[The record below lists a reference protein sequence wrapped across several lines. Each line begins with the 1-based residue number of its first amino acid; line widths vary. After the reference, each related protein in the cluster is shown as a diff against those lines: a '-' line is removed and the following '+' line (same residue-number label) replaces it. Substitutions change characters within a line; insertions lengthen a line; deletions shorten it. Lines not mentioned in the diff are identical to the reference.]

1 MTALQSRPAPAF
13 IPTEA
18 ELIDRAKRLVPFLR
32 DRAEATEANRSVLP
46 EVVDAFVEAGFY
58 RICQP
63 RSHGGYEMSPLTLF
77 RVAAELGRGCPS
89 SAWCLCLI
97 SVHNWEIGLL
107 DPRLADDLWGTD
119 DTVRISSSYAPFGTV
134 EKVEGGYRLSGRWP
148 WSSGC
153 DHCSWVVLGAVVREE
168 GKAPDLL
175 AFYVQRPHYEIVDT
189 WHVFGLKGTG
199 SKDIV
204 VKDAFIP
211 DYRTHSFADSF
222 AKTEPGAAH
231 FTARTFKYPFGVTFA
246 HCLASV
252 TVGMAEGALEVSL
265 AHFRERRHAMDGS
278 AAIEDPFV
286 RRRIAEADSIVRG
299 LRLRMD
305 AAFASLDRYID
316 AGEPIPV
323 DVRVAAK
330 WDAQC
335 IGKGAMEAV
344 ELLFKASG
352 ARGIMLSNP
361 IQRYFRDV
369 HAASNHSY
377 LHVDKAS
384 MNVGGV
390 LMGAETRDVSV

>member
-1 MTALQSRPAPAF
+1 MTALKSRPTEAA

-18 ELIDRAKRLVPFLR
+18 ELIERARRLVPVLR
-32 DRAEATEANRSVLP
+32 ERAEATEANRSML
-46 EVVDAFVEAGFY
+46 DANLKAFVDAGFY

-63 RSHGGYEMSPLTLF
+63 KAYGGYEHSPQVLF
-77 RVAAELGRGCPS
+77 RVAIELARGCPS

-97 SVHNWEIGLL
+97 GVHNWEIGLL
-107 DPRLADDLWGTD
+107 DPRLAEDLWGKD
-119 DTVRISSSYAPFGTV
+119 DTVRISSSYAPFGQVT
-134 EKVEGGYRLSGRWP
+134 EVEGGYRLSGRWP

-153 DHCSWVVLGAVVREE
+153 DHCSWVVLGAVVRRE
-168 GKAPDLL
+168 GKPPGLV
-175 AFYVQRPHYEIVDT
+175 AFYVERPNYEIIDT

-211 DYRTHSFADSF
+211 DYRTHAFEDSF
-222 AKTEPGAAH
+222 FKREPGLST
-231 FTARTFKYPFGVTFA
+231 FTARTYKYPFGVTFA

-252 TVGMAEGALEVSL
+252 TIGMAEGALEHSL
-265 AHFRERRHAMDGS
+265 AHFRERRHAMDNS
-278 AAIEDPFV
+278 AAIDDPFV

-299 LRLRMD
+299 LRQRMD
-305 AAFASLDRYID
+305 AAFAQLDAYID
-316 AGEPIPV
+316 SGEPIPI
-323 DVRVAAK
+323 DVRVACK

-361 IQRYFRDV
+361 IQRFFRDV

-377 LHVDKAS
+377 LHIDKGSVNA
-384 MNVGGV
+384 GGV
-390 LMGAETRDVSV
+390 LMGADTLDMAI